1 MLAKYPWRMPHAIIQ
16 LCLLSAM
23 DILSTLLTAF
33 CRYRLIGGTW
43 YALWHLACLER
54 RAGGSQISCRG
65 RLWPELRFFIRREPG
80 TGSSVVLVQT
90 RALGGAGFLPGLG
103 YVLAR
108 ALG

>member
-1 MLAKYPWRMPHAIIQ
+1 
-16 LCLLSAM
+16 M

-54 RAGGSQISCRG
+54 RAGGSQIVLPG
-65 RLWPELRFFIRREPG
+65 PALAGVTFFTRREPG

>member
-1 MLAKYPWRMPHAIIQ
+1 MAALGTR
-16 LCLLSAM
+16 S
-23 DILSTLLTAF
+23 
-33 CRYRLIGGTW
+33 GTW
-43 YALWHLACLER
+43 PVWSVGQVEAKFLAG
-54 RAGGSQISCRG
+54 AGFG
-65 RLWPELRFFIRREPG
+65 RSYVFFIRREPG